1 MAANLT
7 QTLKRLSEKC
17 DTLAA
22 RYEELAALCKSKD
35 ETIDELT
42 QQAEKLRIELQNA
55 SLDNQYLRLSHKI
68 APSRGQ
74 VNEGKA
80 LIAGLVREIDRCI
93 LLLKE

>member
-7 QTLKRLSEKC
+7 QTLKRLSDKC

-22 RYEELAALCKSKD
+22 KYEELSALCKSKD
-35 ETIDELT
+35 DTIEELT
-42 QQAEKLRIELQNA
+42 QQAEQLRIDLQKA
-55 SLDNQYLRLSHKI
+55 QLDNQYLRLSHKI
-68 APSRGQ
+68 APDRDQ
-74 VNEGKA
+74 VQEGKA